1 MTKWWNKF
9 EIISSMKQNKTD
21 GNSGSETNYDAVLS
35 VISTRGW
42 SGHKIK
48 VYKFTNYTLSTLPLR
63 P

>member
-1 MTKWWNKF
+1 
-9 EIISSMKQNKTD
+9 MKQNKTD

-48 VYKFTNYTLSTLPLR
+48 AYKFTNYTLSTLPLR